1 MPDQLQEGRI
11 NQPPF
16 VMSLLV
22 PGVGEE
28 NLYPIQTFMGNTLLQ
43 HELPILAIDADIL
56 QGRGGGL
63 HEQVSQTRT
72 MHFNANE
79 VSLWVCLGLSDERVA
94 HAETNLISKG
104 MVIAKNCGG
113 VNQTCAGLQAKAV
126 PLLCQGARLTSG
138 ESPLPEYKG
147 TDTSTA
153 CQLWCPLFVKKK
165 CYGEKFYE
173 AFCLLERMFAG
184 VFCLLADSG

>member
-11 NQPPF
+11 DQPPL

-28 NLYPIQTFMGNTLLQ
+28 NLYPIQTFIGNTLFQ

-56 QGRGGGL
+56 KGRGGGL
-63 HEQVSQTRT
+63 HEQMSQART
-72 MHFNANE
+72 MHLHTNE

-94 HAETNLISKG
+94 HAETNLKSKG

-126 PLLCQGARLTSG
+126 PLLCQGARLASG

-153 CQLWCPLFVKKK
+153 CQLWCPLFVKESVMERSFMASFVCWK
-165 CYGEKFYE
+165 E
-173 AFCLLERMFAG
+173 CL
-184 VFCLLADSG
+184 